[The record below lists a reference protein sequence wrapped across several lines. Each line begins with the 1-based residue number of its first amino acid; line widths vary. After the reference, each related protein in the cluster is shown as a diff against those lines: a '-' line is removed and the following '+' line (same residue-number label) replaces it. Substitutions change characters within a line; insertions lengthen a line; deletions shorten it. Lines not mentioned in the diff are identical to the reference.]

1 MPVPTGALQLVPRQV
16 ITGVPSL
23 PRFPPAPPCP
33 RLSHNMASRV
43 HAAALKQED
52 TLRPSPTAFSL
63 KQSHHLRH
71 IHAPRAASASDSLQ
85 RCECNNQ
92 KAASG
97 SQQPTSQPAVVVQ
110 LNRTLL
116 YTTVSESKMI
126 QRHQYSDQIIA
137 SLSSLDGGHKAAQAV
152 RSSMIVLDSRA
163 TPCQRE
169 LTPST
174 AQFSS
179 VDKLEHSSA
188 SCTSLQLTKSVASH
202 KARIITT
209 NGEFLF
215 FV

>member
-16 ITGVPSL
+16 ITGFPSL
-23 PRFPPAPPCP
+23 PRFPPRPAVPHALTQYGEPSSCC
-33 RLSHNMASRV
+33 RSRDQARR
-43 HAAALKQED
+43 HPAALSD
-52 TLRPSPTAFSL
+52 SVPTL

-97 SQQPTSQPAVVVQ
+97 SQQPTSQPPVVVQ

-152 RSSMIVLDSRA
+152 RSSTIVLDSRA

-169 LTPST
+169 LTPGT

-179 VDKLEHSSA
+179 VDRLEH
-188 SCTSLQLTKSVASH
+188 CSVLAGALDSH
-202 KARIITT
+202 S
-209 NGEFLF
+209 
-215 FV
+215 FVHLGRLLISY